1 MAGTE
6 LLSSDDEDDGDEDEV
21 KEEKATPKKKRGKI
35 KPETEKVKTSGN
47 KQTEDGRSP
56 EVMEDSVYLLYI
68 MWLCVSLCIAFMT
81 KYVY

>member
-1 MAGTE
+1 MASTE

-35 KPETEKVKTSGN
+35 KLEMEKVKTSSN
-47 KQTEDGRSP
+47 KQTEDSRSP

-68 MWLCVSLCIAFMT
+68 MLLCVSLCIAFMT